1 MVGANQ
7 WNALLLFLAVATSSI
22 SSSYGEALDSQ
33 QISDTIEDL
42 LRLESSNPE
51 TIVKPDARADEPIVE
66 ESKDSVVFRSSKR
79 LKKNSPGYKIKVQ
92 NITDEKYN
100 LLQWYS
106 TPEDVNHHVD
116 GKETNDTDDLNAQG
130 TSYSEGYSHDHDHDH
145 IRYYS
150 GDDQPPEDT
159 RYNEGMIHSFHHQGS
174 SDVDL
179 LSDKPRSTS
188 LGKSRRKKGKKPCS
202 RKGKK
207 SDNWPERSD
216 TIVHGMSKHGPEISH
231 YSSNKE
237 EIPDSSVEGRDNI
250 SPKPSSGFTPLLP
263 PLGFS
268 AERLHGIGTYFSSQR
283 TKGNENHFH
292 LHNHHHYKPDEKKF
306 SERDPME
313 SYDKIFKSLG
323 KLRNVI
329 PTMLSGMSGALPQLG
344 QTSTSSG
351 SDVPKV
357 MNADVKFAT
366 EGEKKGYHYTGP
378 HKAYGRKTYIRM
390 KNENEESGDS
400 NTDYPSSYENQ
411 QAETGGYGYGTSN
424 SGPNYPE
431 SEMNMHDHAVD
442 MFKYGTGPYGTD
454 EYRDG
459 KGRFPNEVNLNVD
472 KIHPGIGF
480 DSPPGGAPHSGYNS
494 ESAGPYEPYHDYPSS
509 FHSDRNKESEEGKH
523 SPDYHEKAPYVPYD
537 QIQANRDKSF
547 EGGYG
552 HRQNSPDI
560 PENSNSYNGPA
571 GPHTY
576 DGPEN
581 PNDYRGSVI
590 PHSYNGPEGPHS
602 YNRPEGP
609 HSYNGPESPHSYDG
623 PESPHSYD
631 GPTEGKSYSDPPIH
645 SSAEGHSGSPHVTS
659 HTVSYSHQG
668 DRATDS
674 HHLDPQEELF
684 RNARP
689 DLDPL
694 SIPRNAQI
702 IEHFIRLDP
711 VHYTPPRIPMEF
723 IPGAGFQVHPAP
735 PGTGFTGPQAAG
747 TSFHPQNFRPHI
759 PVHKLI
765 PNPLKMP
772 YPVMPRAASHPHP
785 QINQMLQAYQSR
797 SFYHR
802 WW

>member
-1 MVGANQ
+1 MHYYFFLL
-7 WNALLLFLAVATSSI
+7 WPLLLSRPP
-22 SSSYGEALDSQ
+22 YGEALDSQ

-51 TIVKPDARADEPIVE
+51 TIVKPNARADEPIVE

-79 LKKNSPGYKIKVQ
+79 LKKNSPGYKIK
-92 NITDEKYN
+92 
-100 LLQWYS
+100 
-106 TPEDVNHHVD
+106 
-116 GKETNDTDDLNAQG
+116 G

-179 LSDKPRSTS
+179 QSDKPRSTN
-188 LGKSRRKKGKKPCS
+188 LGKSRRKRAKN
-202 RKGKK
+202 R
-207 SDNWPERSD
+207 
-216 TIVHGMSKHGPEISH
+216 VHR
-231 YSSNKE
+231 
-237 EIPDSSVEGRDNI
+237 GRDNS

-329 PTMLSGMSGALPQLG
+329 PTMLSGMAGALPQLSQG
-344 QTSTSSG
+344 QTSTSPG

-366 EGEKKGYHYTGP
+366 EGEKRGYHYTGP

-390 KNENEESGDS
+390 KNENEESGDP
-400 NTDYPSSYENQ
+400 NTDYPSSYEDQ
-411 QAETGGYGYGTSN
+411 QAETGGYGYETSN
-424 SGPNYPE
+424 SRPNYPE

-480 DSPPGGAPHSGYNS
+480 DSPPGGAPHSDTILNLLDLTYHTMIIHPVFIQIEIKNPERENILQTIKKKLLTFHTIKS
-494 ESAGPYEPYHDYPSS
+494 KQAEINLLKRISRPTQRTRKSAFLQQTRRST
-509 FHSDRNKESEEGKH
+509 FLQWTK
-523 SPDYHEKAPYVPYD
+523 
-537 QIQANRDKSF
+537 
-547 EGGYG
+547 
-552 HRQNSPDI
+552 
-560 PENSNSYNGPA
+560 
-571 GPHTY
+571 
-576 DGPEN
+576 
-581 PNDYRGSVI
+581 
-590 PHSYNGPEGPHS
+590 
-602 YNRPEGP
+602 
-609 HSYNGPESPHSYDG
+609 SPHSYDG

-631 GPTEGKSYSDPPIH
+631 GPSEGKSYSDSPIH

-668 DRATDS
+668 DRVTDS
-674 HHLDPQEELF
+674 HHLEPQEELF

-723 IPGAGFQVHPAP
+723 IPGAGFQVPPAP
-735 PGTGFTGPQAAG
+735 PGAGFQVPQRHQVLALQVPKLLVLVFTLKTLG
-747 TSFHPQNFRPHI
+747 HTFQYTS
-759 PVHKLI
+759 
-765 PNPLKMP
+765 
-772 YPVMPRAASHPHP
+772 
-785 QINQMLQAYQSR
+785 
-797 SFYHR
+797 
-802 WW
+802 